1 MRLII
6 VLILLSSSYCIAE
19 AQNVNRTWGWSKHA
33 HGAGSKGNGHVR
45 VDIYGNVY
53 SLISFYGLF
62 IYGSY
67 SYNSP
72 MGNTALIKH
81 DRYGNVIYIKIY
93 PLEISA
99 LAVDNDENVYIA
111 GGDLVIRLGWNGGE
125 YWRRNLGSGVGV
137 TGRIE
142 DMVVD
147 NDQNI
152 IVAAIFTGDNFTWAG
167 IPISANTNSIHA
179 IVSKINPSG
188 LGIWATCAKNG
199 TDDYFPKVA
208 VDAHNNVY
216 LVGEANAGISY
227 DGTNYAPN
235 CNECLYL
242 AKFDSAG
249 KHVWIKT
256 VVSSTRLNNI
266 EDDRGIVVDD
276 SAYVYAAGHPD
287 GSSIVARY
295 DTSGQQRWIVKNL
308 QLDLLL
314 GLAVDNNSNS
324 YITGSYYNWGVNKWE
339 QQILQIK
346 PDGKAATL
354 WRFHPYSIGGYIACD
369 KSNNLY
375 VLGEFNDS
383 VQLGDTTY
391 IAKNAPGG
399 DLFLAQLEAQKLIT
413 LDSYDRKGYCITD
426 TITAYFSNVDT
437 AFKPGNSFVFELSSG
452 TGSFKL
458 PTLLGIYTTTAA
470 TDSFKFVVPSSVTAG
485 NKYRVRIRS
494 TNPVYYTMAD
504 SVIAIDTLPPQP
516 AITVS
521 GQQLSTKEVIGTL
534 QWYRNGNAITG
545 ATDTVYVPAN
555 SGDYTVT
562 HTTKNGCVVSSNVSV
577 FWAANI
583 GETSK
588 YDITAFPN
596 PVTDYLIVQNLPPA
610 SGVRITDVA
619 GRTLYKSK
627 GITNSMSIP
636 TNELTP
642 GIYILIIK
650 LGDGTELQYK
660 LSK

>member
-33 HGAGSKGNGHVR
+33 HGAGVKENLQVR
-45 VDIYGNVY
+45 VDVYGNVY
-53 SLISFYGLF
+53 SLIRFYGLF
-62 IYGSY
+62 VYGSY

-93 PLEISA
+93 PLEMRA
-99 LAVDNDENVYIA
+99 LAVDNDENVYLA
-111 GGDLVIRLGWNGGE
+111 GGDLMIRLGWNGGE
-125 YWRRNLGSGVGV
+125 YWRRNLGSGFGGV

-167 IPISANTNSIHA
+167 IPISANTNNIHV

-208 VDAHNNVY
+208 VDAHNSVY
-216 LVGEANAGISY
+216 VVGEANAGISY

-249 KHVWIKT
+249 KHLWIKN
-256 VVSSTRLNNI
+256 VMSSTGFTI

-276 SAYVYAAGHPD
+276 SSYVYVGGHP
-287 GSSIVARY
+287 GGYSIVARY
-295 DTSGQQRWIVKNL
+295 DTSGQQRWIAKNL

-339 QQILQIK
+339 QQVLQIK
-346 PDGKAATL
+346 PDGKGGTL
-354 WRFHPYSIGGYIACD
+354 WRLNPYSIGGYIACD

-375 VLGEFNDS
+375 VVGNFNDS

-391 IAKNAPGG
+391 LAKNAPGG
-399 DLFLAQLEAQKLIT
+399 DLFLAQLEAQKLVT
-413 LDSYDRKGYCITD
+413 LNSYDKKSYCITD

-437 AFKPGNSFVFELSSG
+437 AFKTGNSFVFELSSA
-452 TGSFKL
+452 TGSFKQ
-458 PTLLGIYTTTAA
+458 PTLLGTYTTTAA
-470 TDSFKFVVPSSVTAG
+470 ADSFKFVPPSSVTAG
-485 NKYRVRIRS
+485 NKYLIRIRS

-504 SVIAIDTLPPQP
+504 SVIALDTLPSQP
-516 AITVS
+516 VITLS
-521 GQQLSTKEVIGTL
+521 GQQLSTKKVTGIL

-545 ATDTVYVPAN
+545 ATDTIYVPAS

-562 HTTKNGCVVSSNVSV
+562 HTTKNGCVVSSNVTV

-588 YDITAFPN
+588 YDIRVFPN
-596 PVTDYLIVQNLPPA
+596 PITDNVIVQHLPDE
-610 SGVRITDVA
+610 SSIKITDIT
-619 GRTLYKSK
+619 GKTLYR
-627 GITNSMSIP
+627 TNGVTGRISIP
-636 TNELTP
+636 TDTLTP
-642 GIYILIIK
+642 GIYFLIIK
-650 LGDGTELQYK
+650 LNNGTELQYK